1 MRLFDS
7 SRYERLPTERED
19 PPAKRAHRKLRIFGA
34 LVLGAIVVWTLK
46 KIFYPGRPYNPL
58 DDYQNLNIAPIIVEN
73 WEDSPPSRRAVV
85 SALFSDGFA
94 LAVAVAGHSTHSA
107 NVSARL
113 LLPYL
118 ENQVSEKAL
127 CLTRAVGWEP
137 YAVPLIRPPHGGRG
151 IHPRF
156 KDLYTKLNIWALD
169 KKGIDRAV
177 FLDADTLV
185 RRNFEELFE
194 SPFSFAAAPDVYGA
208 GDARGFSLTFNSGV
222 MAFTPSSRVLAGM
235 LGVLEEAAYPPK
247 QADQGFLN
255 HYFGG
260 TAMRLPYVYNA
271 NLSIKARSPVLW
283 ERLKNEMRVVHY
295 TGVKP
300 FLHDTVPEDV
310 VLSLA
315 QVEEAMTQAE
325 ARGGGLF
332 VEEVRWWREA
342 YERMMQR
349 EYRGSTGHEQIHAGD
364 DVEDKNK
371 IKTYSVHP

>member
-1 MRLFDS
+1 MD
-7 SRYERLPTERED
+7 REA
-19 PPAKRAHRKLRIFGA
+19 PPVKRAHRKLRIFGA

-58 DDYQNLNIAPIIVEN
+58 DDYQNLCVSPPAHICSVRYIQISIHRSLGSNRNIAPVTVAN
-73 WEDSPPSRRAVV
+73 WDGSLPSRRAVV
-85 SALFSDGFA
+85 SALLSDGFA
-94 LAVAVAGHSTHSA
+94 LAVAVVGHSAHSV

-151 IHPRF
+151 IDPHF
-156 KDLYTKLNIWALD
+156 KNLYTKLNIWAFD
-169 KKGIDRAV
+169 TKGIDRAV

-185 RRNFEELFE
+185 WRNFEELFD
-194 SPFSFAAAPDVYGA
+194 SPFSFAAVPDVYGA
-208 GDARGFSLTFNSGV
+208 GDARGFSLTFNSGM
-222 MAFTPSSRVLAGM
+222 MAFTPSSRVLVGM
-235 LGVLEEAAYPPK
+235 IRVLEDAAYPSI

-255 HYFGG
+255 HYFGAA
-260 TAMRLPYVYNA
+260 AMRLPYVYNA
-271 NLSIKARSPVLW
+271 NLAIKARSPVLW
-283 ERLKNEMRVVHY
+283 ERLKDEMRVVHY

-310 VLSLA
+310 MLSLV

-342 YERMMQR
+342 YERMMQVKGR
-349 EYRGSTGHEQIHAGD
+349 EIRACY
-364 DVEDKNK
+364 
-371 IKTYSVHP
+371 